1 MRYHRL
7 YLVLIT
13 ILLLGLGLAACSQPA
28 QIKVVEKTETQAQ
41 SHEEAGPTDLSQTEE
56 AQSAAKANG
65 KSEDA
70 QSSQTS
76 SGESTLAGD
85 QAEKAELESLVE
97 VRNELDK
104 QVTYQEV
111 LAQEDGSY
119 SFHELAIS
127 DLSAWLDAQDK
138 PVFLDFWAPWCKPC
152 LLASPEVDG
161 LASQYGD
168 KLRVLKVNVSDL
180 APEVVASFEIY
191 GIPHFVLLNKQDIQA
206 DWAGF
211 GPGRMDEIRQ
221 SIDQFLN

>member
-1 MRYHRL
+1 MRYHQL

-13 ILLLGLGLAACSQPA
+13 ILLVGLGLAACSQPA
-28 QIKVVEKTETQAQ
+28 QIKVSENAETQAQ
-41 SHEEAGPTDLSQTEE
+41 SIEKAGSTDLRKTDE
-56 AQSAAKANG
+56 AQSSAKANG

-70 QSSQTS
+70 QNSQKS
-76 SGESTLAGD
+76 SGESGRAGD
-85 QAEKAELESLVE
+85 QAEKAEFESLVE
-97 VRNELDK
+97 VRNELDN

-119 SFHELAIS
+119 SFQELAIS

-161 LASQYGD
+161 LASKYGD

-180 APEVVASFEIY
+180 APEIVSSFEIY
-191 GIPHFVLLNKQDIQA
+191 GIPHFVLLNKQEVQA
-206 DWAGF
+206 EWAGF
-211 GPGRMDEIRQ
+211 GPGRMEEIRQ
-221 SIDQFLN
+221 SIDQVLN